1 VPTAPIP
8 IASYL
13 ASLTLNFYDL
23 ANVRATGDAVI
34 QVAGGNGSV
43 SIPIAQGVQGF
54 SMYAGATLP
63 TATSPAG
70 AVPMDKYTLTGVD
83 GAGLPGDVYRKNGD
97 NTWALIGSI
106 RGAAGHP
113 MFVGTTVPTTTV
125 PAGAVTGDQFLF
137 LGVTGGTPGD
147 VYVKASDGSWSVS
160 GSQRGAAGPSG
171 AAQMQDRGNWAATTA
186 YVSGDVVTQ
195 GGLRW
200 LTKAAHTSGA
210 TFSGATNWLVLGGVA
225 AGGRSLARR
234 TTDAVSTAA
243 ATPASAQR
251 VLSLTGIPVTG
262 GRTYKVSVPV
272 MGIYST
278 GSGTFGTTVGQAFLT
293 YTTDGTTPGASSPQ
307 LTQIT
312 TLPNVNGQAQ
322 STPIECTY
330 TPSATGT
337 LGVLLAYFQPVAGG
351 SLGVTMAAS
360 TTQPIELIVEDIGVP
375 ATSTSVAY

>member
-63 TATSPAG
+63 TATAPAG
-70 AVPMDKYTLTGVD
+70 AVPMDNYTLTATD
-83 GAGLPGDVYRKNGD
+83 GAGLPGNVYRKNGD
-97 NTWALIGSI
+97 NTWTLTGSI

-137 LGVTGGTPGD
+137 LGATGGTPGD
-147 VYVKASDGSWSVS
+147 VYVKAADGSWSVS

-171 AAQMQDRGNWAATTA
+171 AAQMQDRGNWAASTA

-195 GGLRW
+195 AGLRW
-200 LTKAAHTSGA
+200 LAKVAHTSGA
-210 TFSGATNWLVLGGVA
+210 SFSGTTNWIVLGGVA

-234 TTDAVSTAA
+234 TSSAVSTAA
-243 ATPASAQR
+243 TTVATAQR

-262 GRTYKVSVPV
+262 GRTYKLSVPE
-272 MGIYST
+272 MSIYST
-278 GSGTFGTTVGQAFLT
+278 GSGTFGTTTAQAVLT
-293 YTTDGTTPGASSPQ
+293 YTTDGTTPVAGSPVLQ
-307 LTQIT
+307 QVT
-312 TLPNVNGQAQ
+312 TLPNASGNSQ
-322 STPIECTY
+322 SQSLEGTY
-330 TPSATGT
+330 TPAATGT
-337 LGVLLAYFQPVAGG
+337 LGVLLTYFQPVAGG
-351 SLGVTMAAS
+351 SLGVTMQAS
-360 TTQPIELIVEDIGVP
+360 TTQPIELVVEDIGIP
-375 ATSTSVAY
+375 DTSTGIAY